1 MRVSSGDLYTVTNVF
16 RHNESA
22 DHRMAFD
29 SRLERGIEHAG
40 MDG

>member
-1 MRVSSGDLYTVTNVF
+1 MRVPSGDLCTGTNVF